1 MRKGAGDLN
10 LYWTRDATGQPNVF
24 GAFKAGAVYAFA
36 ALSRLLW
43 SVIHE
48 PTSPHELPRR
58 LIAGRTPQQ
67 FRLTFDSAEK
77 QGMLGMTTTLV
88 QSFLAGES
96 KELLQWLESGSS
108 LDKCLLFCQNLIRSD
123 LETLE
128 GFFKTGPQR
137 LRRLKSEHGVER
149 GIVLKEEL
157 DDLIALSEAT
167 RPKDPIV

>member
-10 LYWTRDATGQPNVF
+10 LYWTRDATDQPDVF
-24 GAFKAGAVYAFA
+24 GAFKAGAVYAFR
-36 ALSRLLW
+36 ALCRLLW
-43 SVIHE
+43 SVLHQ
-48 PTSPHELPRR
+48 PASPHELPRP

-67 FRLTFDSAEK
+67 FRLTFDPAEH
-77 QGMLGMTTTLV
+77 QRILGTTATLV

-96 KELLQWLESGSS
+96 RELLQWLEMGSS
-108 LDKCLLFCQNLIRSD
+108 LDKRLLFHQNLIRSD

-167 RPKDPIV
+167 QPKDPLV